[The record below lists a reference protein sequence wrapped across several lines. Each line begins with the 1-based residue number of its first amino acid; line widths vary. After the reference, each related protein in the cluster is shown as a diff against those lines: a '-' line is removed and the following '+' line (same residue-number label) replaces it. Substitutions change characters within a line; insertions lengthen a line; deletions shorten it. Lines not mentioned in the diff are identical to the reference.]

1 MTTPFIWR
9 PPVARGIP
17 ETAAGHLSGWC
28 DKTRHCM
35 VLGMFD
41 VHAMMRLS
49 RVLDVVAS
57 SCGAWVAA
65 TVSRL
70 GANDSGKMISD
81 LWRVEVATGAIHRLT
96 AGEHNDT
103 QPRFRREDG
112 ALLFL
117 SDRPRPGATKEDGTF
132 TQIWLLPTLG
142 GDARALTDEPLGV
155 SRFELSDSGR
165 ILALADSLPGAADPR
180 ATHLKRK
187 KVGPT
192 ALSYTD
198 VSVRYWNRWLGPE
211 EAHLILLDGATR
223 LDLTPDA
230 GRSLHDTDIA
240 ISANGQVAAALW
252 TTGAN
257 PDDFVPDTCI
267 RRFDLAAGTATLVAS
282 VPRVTHGQVR
292 LNADGSRIGT
302 SRSQPRMM
310 ARFGRPVVGY
320 YDTAATF
327 HPLCEGTDHWGSPMC
342 WVGEGDTASLIC
354 TAPVDGHMRLLQY
367 VPGADE
373 AAELTVAGTFSNAS
387 VMADGRL
394 LALQSRWFRPAEP
407 VAVSISDGQVQQLA
421 SLSGFDVQER
431 LTESCTLEDL
441 RIESSVDGTPI
452 QSWVLRPDAETA
464 DGSVLLWIHGG
475 PFSAW
480 TDGWHWR
487 WNIAV
492 AVSTGAT
499 VVLPN
504 PGGSTGFGQPF
515 AERVWQ
521 KWGGDC
527 FQDIMDV
534 VDHVAE
540 DPRIEA
546 ERMVAMGGSFGGY
559 MANWVG
565 VQTQRFAGIITH
577 ASIFDFAAMLG
588 PTDEPGWWLLEVGEA
603 DPYREAEAFNEWS
616 PHRLVHQW
624 KTPALIIHGEKDY
637 RCPISESLALFG
649 ALKRQQVDAELLVFP
664 DEGHWIARPN
674 NVVAWYEA
682 VFEFIRRRTAADPA

>member
-1 MTTPFIWR
+1 MGRRCRRLVPQ
-9 PPVARGIP
+9 IP
-17 ETAAGHLSGWC
+17 SLYGSA
-28 DKTRHCM
+28 
-35 VLGMFD
+35 MFD
-41 VHAMMRLS
+41 VHALMRLS

-57 SCGAWVAA
+57 PCGVWLAA
-65 TVSRL
+65 NVSRP
-70 GANDSGKMISD
+70 GANDSGTMISD
-81 LWRVEVATGAIHRLT
+81 LWRVEVATGATHRLT
-96 AGEHNDT
+96 DGEHNDS
-103 QPRFRREDG
+103 QPRFRPEDG

-117 SDRPRPGATKEDGTF
+117 SDRPKPGATKEDGSF
-132 TQIWLLPTLG
+132 TQIWALPALG

-155 SRFELSDSGR
+155 SRFEISDSGR
-165 ILALADSLPGAADPR
+165 ILALAATLRGDADPR

-198 VSVRYWNRWLGPE
+198 VSVRFWDRWLGPE
-211 EAHLILLDGATR
+211 EAHLILIDGASR

-230 GRSLHDTDIA
+230 GRALHETDIA
-240 ISANGQVAAALW
+240 ISADGQVAAALW

-257 PDDFVPDTCI
+257 PDDFAPDTAV
-267 RRFDLAAGTATLVAS
+267 RRFDLTGGSSRLVGS
-282 VPRVTHGQVR
+282 VPRVTHANVR
-292 LNADGSRIGT
+292 LNADGSRIGAA
-302 SRSQPRMM
+302 RSEPRMM
-310 ARFGRPVVGY
+310 ARFGRPLVGY
-320 YDTAATF
+320 YDAADSF

-342 WVGEGDTASLIC
+342 WAGESLIC
-354 TAPVDGHMRLLQY
+354 TAPVHGHTRLLRY
-367 VPGADE
+367 APGAEE
-373 AAELTVAGTFSNAS
+373 AVELSTVGTFSNAT
-387 VMADGRL
+387 MMPDGRV

-407 VAVSISDGQVQQLA
+407 VAVSLPDGSVQQLA
-421 SLSGFDVQER
+421 SLSGFDGQET
-431 LTESCTLEDL
+431 LTSTCAFEDL

-464 DGSVLLWIHGG
+464 DGSMLLWIHGG

-487 WNIAV
+487 WNTAV
-492 AVSTGAT
+492 AVSSGTT
-499 VVLPN
+499 VVMPN

-521 KWGGDC
+521 KWGGEC

-534 VDHVAE
+534 VDHVAA
-540 DPRIEA
+540 DPRIHS

-565 VQTQRFAGIITH
+565 VQTERFAGIVTH

-588 PTDEPGWWLLEVGEA
+588 PTDEPGWWRLEVGEA
-603 DPYREAEAFNEWS
+603 DPYRETQAFNEWS
-616 PHRLVHQW
+616 PSRLVHQW
-624 KTPALIIHGEKDY
+624 KTPTLIIHGEKDY

-649 ALKRQQVDAELLVFP
+649 ALKRQRVEAELLVFP
-664 DEGHWIARPN
+664 DEGHWISRPN

-682 VFEFIRRRTAADPA
+682 VFDFIRRRTAPDPA